1 MLCPSCGQENQADSR
16 FCRSCGA
23 ALEAQ
28 CANCGRALL
37 PDARFCDACGSPVQ
51 SDESQTISAEMVLA
65 PAPPPL
71 PGSFK
76 DGRYGVKKFLGEGG
90 AKKVYLA
97 HDTLLDRDVAFALIK
112 TDRLDETGRERV
124 VREARTMARLDDHPN
139 IVQIHDLGDED
150 GQPFMVLPVMG
161 GGDVDDLLR
170 NASEQRLDLDRALS
184 IAMDV
189 CRGLAF
195 AHSQGVVH
203 RDLKP
208 GNVWLT
214 ADGAAKIGDFGLAV
228 SPDHSRLTQDDMIV
242 GTLWYM
248 SPEQATGGQI
258 DARTD
263 LYSLGCMIY
272 QIVTGRPPFMGDGA
286 VAIIGQHANSPP
298 VSPTWYNPKCPKPLE
313 ALTLRLLAKAPSDR
327 PQSATEVLSALQDI
341 DPFGSD
347 EEAAPT
353 SSSAHSLDRLAG
365 GVFVGRQQEM
375 AGLHLVLEQAM
386 SGKGRMTM
394 LVGEAGI
401 GKSRT
406 AQELATYA
414 ELRGAHVLFG
424 RCYEEKG
431 MPPYWPWVQ
440 ALRSYIREE
449 EPEQLL
455 QQMGSA
461 ASDIA
466 EIVPDVREV
475 LPDLPTAPAL
485 ESSEHSRFR
494 LFDSITRFLNS
505 ASQARPLVIVLDN
518 LHAADSPSLLLLEF
532 LARELEGARLMIVG
546 TYQDID
552 LSRTHPLSRT
562 LGVLAEQLFDR
573 VVLRGLRRQD
583 VTRFIELVT
592 GMSAPRPLVTA
603 VHSQTEGNP
612 LFMTEVVRLLVQEG
626 ELDPERL
633 QRRKRWTVTVP

>member
-242 GTLWYM
+242 GALWYM

-272 QIVTGRPPFMGDGA
+272 QIVTGRPPFMGVGRSRSSA
-286 VAIIGQHANSPP
+286 SMR
-298 VSPTWYNPKCPKPLE
+298 
-313 ALTLRLLAKAPSDR
+313 TLRRSRPPGTTPNAPSR
-327 PQSATEVLSALQDI
+327 
-341 DPFGSD
+341 
-347 EEAAPT
+347 
-353 SSSAHSLDRLAG
+353 
-365 GVFVGRQQEM
+365 
-375 AGLHLVLEQAM
+375 
-386 SGKGRMTM
+386 
-394 LVGEAGI
+394 
-401 GKSRT
+401 
-406 AQELATYA
+406 
-414 ELRGAHVLFG
+414 
-424 RCYEEKG
+424 
-431 MPPYWPWVQ
+431 W
-440 ALRSYIREE
+440 
-449 EPEQLL
+449 
-455 QQMGSA
+455 
-461 ASDIA
+461 
-466 EIVPDVREV
+466 
-475 LPDLPTAPAL
+475 
-485 ESSEHSRFR
+485 
-494 LFDSITRFLNS
+494 
-505 ASQARPLVIVLDN
+505 
-518 LHAADSPSLLLLEF
+518 
-532 LARELEGARLMIVG
+532 
-546 TYQDID
+546 
-552 LSRTHPLSRT
+552 
-562 LGVLAEQLFDR
+562 
-573 VVLRGLRRQD
+573 RR
-583 VTRFIELVT
+583 
-592 GMSAPRPLVTA
+592 
-603 VHSQTEGNP
+603 
-612 LFMTEVVRLLVQEG
+612 
-626 ELDPERL
+626 
-633 QRRKRWTVTVP
+633 